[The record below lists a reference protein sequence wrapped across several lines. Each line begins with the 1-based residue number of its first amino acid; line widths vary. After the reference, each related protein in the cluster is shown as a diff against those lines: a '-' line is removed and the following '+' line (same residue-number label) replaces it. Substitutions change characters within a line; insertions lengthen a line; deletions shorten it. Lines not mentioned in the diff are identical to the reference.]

1 VHGSGGGGARWRP
14 FYFNSKWDKISLMFE
29 ASELTRNRVIK
40 DKFFNTPRYDA
51 GVMVAVNKYVSAG
64 VRLNDLTEVKRVDY
78 TTRLI
83 FEDKDI
89 SYLLGL
95 VSFGSAG
102 KK

>member
-1 VHGSGGGGARWRP
+1 
-14 FYFNSKWDKISLMFE
+14 MFE
-29 ASELTRNRVIK
+29 ASELGRNRVIK
-40 DKFFNTPRYDA
+40 ERFFNTPRYDA
-51 GVMVAVNKYVSAG
+51 GVMVAVNKYISAG
-64 VRLNDLTEVKRVDY
+64 VRLNDLAEVKRVNY
-78 TTRLI
+78 TTRLM

>member
-1 VHGSGGGGARWRP
+1 
-14 FYFNSKWDKISLMFE
+14 
-29 ASELTRNRVIK
+29 
-40 DKFFNTPRYDA
+40 
-51 GVMVAVNKYVSAG
+51 MVAVNKYVSAG

-78 TTRLI
+78 TTRLM

-95 VSFGSAG
+95 VSFGSVG